1 MNFFDIGSA
10 QYFNVAEKQV
20 WVALSKNQSED
31 TLKAL
36 LKLIDKER
44 FSVDKIYYLF
54 LELCYFY
61 ECQGI
66 LTYVKGPILMSKSFA
81 IIVVFLFLLLYGIND
96 LFQGKTEIY
105 DYIWIIVVL
114 FVIKYNLYNLY
125 SSNKKK

>member
-1 MNFFDIGSA
+1 
-10 QYFNVAEKQV
+10 
-20 WVALSKNQSED
+20 
-31 TLKAL
+31 
-36 LKLIDKER
+36 
-44 FSVDKIYYLF
+44 
-54 LELCYFY
+54 
-61 ECQGI
+61 
-66 LTYVKGPILMSKSFA
+66 MSKSFA